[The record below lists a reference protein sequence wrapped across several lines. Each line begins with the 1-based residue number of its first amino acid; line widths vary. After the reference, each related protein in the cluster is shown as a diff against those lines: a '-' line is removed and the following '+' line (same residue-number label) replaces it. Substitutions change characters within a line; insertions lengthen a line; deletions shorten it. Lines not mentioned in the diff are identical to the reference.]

1 VVIVDT
7 GAWLALANPR
17 DRFHVRVRRALGT
30 VREPLITTLPVLTEA
45 THLLLARLGTD
56 ALLRFVNSW
65 AAGAFRV
72 FDFPAEQLPRVATL
86 MKRYADLPMDL
97 ADASLVI
104 LAEAL
109 DDGRIIS
116 TDLRDFRAYR
126 WKSRQPFRNL
136 LDQER

>member
-1 VVIVDT
+1 MAIVDT

-17 DRFHVRVRRALGT
+17 DRFHGRVRQAFGA
-30 VREPLITTLPVLTEA
+30 VREPLVTTLPVLTEV

-56 ALLRFVNSW
+56 AMLRFVNGW

-72 FDFPAEQLPRVATL
+72 FDLTAAQVPRVATL
-86 MKRYADLPMDL
+86 MKKYADLPMDL
-97 ADASLVI
+97 ADASLVL

-116 TDLRDFRAYR
+116 TDLRDFRTYK
-126 WKSRQPFRNL
+126 WKSRHPFRNL
-136 LDQER
+136 LD